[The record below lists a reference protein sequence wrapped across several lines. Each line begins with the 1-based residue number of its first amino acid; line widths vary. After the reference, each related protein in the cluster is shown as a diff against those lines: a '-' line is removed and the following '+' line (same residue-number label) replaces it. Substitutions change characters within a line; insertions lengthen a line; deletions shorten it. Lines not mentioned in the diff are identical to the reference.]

1 MKKALLI
8 IVAVSLIAGCG
19 GRAANLVA
27 VTQYGDQDKSCSMIS
42 DEVSFIDSEVGRLLP
57 ETKKAGKNF
66 MAVVAGAF
74 FILPLLLIDLSQAEQ
89 QEINTLQ
96 QRRNYLAIIDNEKN
110 CNLVKAQVLKIAKK
124 PIVPVKN
131 SDEW

>member
-1 MKKALLI
+1 MNKILLVI
-8 IVAVSLIAGCG
+8 IVVSLVAGCG

-27 VTQYGDQDKSCSMIS
+27 VTQYGDQDKSCSMIA
-42 DEVSFIDSEVGRLLP
+42 DEVSFIDSEVSRLLP

-66 MAVVAGAF
+66 IAGVAGAF
-74 FILPLLLIDLSQAEQ
+74 FILPWLLIDVSQAEQ
-89 QEINTLQ
+89 LEIKALQ
-96 QRRNYLAIIDNEKN
+96 QRRNYLAIIDSEKN

>member
-27 VTQYGDQDKSCSMIS
+27 VTQYGDQDKSCSMIA
-42 DEVSFIDSEVGRLLP
+42 DEVSFIDSEVSRLLP
-57 ETKKAGKNF
+57 ETKKAGNNF
-66 MAVVAGAF
+66 VAGVAGVF
-74 FILPLLLIDLSQAEQ
+74 FILPWLLIDLSQAEQ
-89 QEINTLQ
+89 QEINALQ

-110 CNLVKAQVLKIAKK
+110 CNLVKAQVLKIVKK

>member
-1 MKKALLI
+1 
-8 IVAVSLIAGCG
+8 
-19 GRAANLVA
+19 
-27 VTQYGDQDKSCSMIS
+27 
-42 DEVSFIDSEVGRLLP
+42 
-57 ETKKAGKNF
+57 

-89 QEINTLQ
+89 QEINALQ